1 MDILKI
7 LIIIWSIVHIRWSG
21 TVTVNLFELLVD
33 GEDDKAEE
41 IILQDIPQRKYKMS
55 KRQHGEYFRSILNNI
70 RSMSYLIK
78 DDENVMKE
86 ASKKL
91 KSLENFIEESL
102 SRESGTTL

>member
-1 MDILKI
+1 ML
-7 LIIIWSIVHIRWSG
+7 
-21 TVTVNLFELLVD
+21 
-33 GEDDKAEE
+33 
-41 IILQDIPQRKYKMS
+41 
-55 KRQHGEYFRSILNNI
+55 KRQHCGEHFRGILDNI

-102 SRESGTTL
+102 SRESGTAL